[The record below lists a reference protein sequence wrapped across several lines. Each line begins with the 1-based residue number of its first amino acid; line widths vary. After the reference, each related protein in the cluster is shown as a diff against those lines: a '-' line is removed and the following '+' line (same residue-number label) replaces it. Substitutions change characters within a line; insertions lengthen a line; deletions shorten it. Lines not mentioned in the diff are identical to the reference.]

1 MTNDQIAAKLDD
13 LSSTLRTEFARID
26 SKFTNIDAQFEKID
40 AEFDK
45 VNTRLD
51 QTVTKSDVNGAVMQ
65 GLAFAAAAIVGT
77 VVVLNAIGAFS

>member
-26 SKFTNIDAQFEKID
+26 GKFDKID
-40 AEFDK
+40 ADFDK
-45 VNTRLD
+45 INTRLD